1 MCNHIS
7 SPIFFHTEMVVLELS
22 HVFVSA
28 HDKSSQIY
36 YRNLMVAFHSSIEYY
51 TVLDQDISF
60 YLSR

>member
-7 SPIFFHTEMVVLELS
+7 SPLFFHTEMVVLEILD
-22 HVFVSA
+22 VFVSA

-36 YRNLMVAFHSSIEYY
+36 YRNLMVAFHSGIEYY
-51 TVLDQDISF
+51 TVLDQDIF